1 MINYDALGNRLLLK
15 YQNIKVSHLNSPS
28 SATLSKILLA
38 RENVSGEA
46 IRRFDE
52 AVNGNGVAHFLFA
65 LDRLCVIGG
74 TKIQAD
80 AIELPA
86 SLPADFRKMLLLNHP
101 IFTWKN
107 SNAE

>member
-1 MINYDALGNRLLLK
+1 MTIKDALGNRLLLK
-15 YQNIKVSHLNSPS
+15 YRDIRVSHLSTPS
-28 SATLSKILLA
+28 SATLSKILQA

-65 LDRLCVIGG
+65 LDRLYVIGG
-74 TKIQAD
+74 TKINAD

-86 SLPADFRKMLLLNHP
+86 TLPADFRKMLLVNHP

-107 SNAE
+107 NNDR